1 MPRKFSGP
9 LRKGER
15 SAKVPKGKN
24 TKYSKKSPLN
34 KKEKKQ
40 VTKIVKNIVK
50 DEKEVFHIQGYN
62 FQAET
67 SIASA
72 PNYAQISPAIVFQ
85 SGGRITMCGLN
96 VGESLSYIANQCNV
110 NTTYNPG
117 GTEVP
122 RFQNTSGIRPM
133 ALNGVTGQNIEG
145 EYGYHKSFNQ
155 KLKIAVQPVRST
167 NATTIEDEIAPMNF
181 RCLVVRVRT
190 NKNASKNTPTI
201 DGLDTAQPSLFK
213 DLMGQDVG
221 LDTREVKTFEYENL
235 KFNSEAFEKVRDI
248 KFQLQRPYVYANNDV
263 VVDRKSNIP
272 AYKHININLRV
283 PKTKIRYD
291 VTTKLPVSGWNYVY
305 YTMVFCSDAHLVAG
319 NDYGSSSGWCMEA
332 LHESKFQEC

>member
-1 MPRKFSGP
+1 MPRKYSGP

-15 SAKVPKGKN
+15 SAKVPKGK
-24 TKYSKKSPLN
+24 SKEKSALN

-40 VTKIVKNIVK
+40 VTKIVKKIVK
-50 DEKEVFHIQGYN
+50 EEKEVFHIQGYN

-72 PNYAQISPAIVFQ
+72 PNYAQISPATIFR
-85 SGGRITMCGLN
+85 SGGRITMCGLC
-96 VGESLSYIANQCNV
+96 VGESLAYIANQCNV
-110 NTTYNPG
+110 NTIYNAS
-117 GTEVP
+117 GTEPP

-145 EYGYHKSFNQ
+145 EYGYQKAFNQ
-155 KLKIAVQPVRST
+155 KLKISVQPVRST
-167 NATTIEDEIAPMNF
+167 STTTIEDEIAPMNF

-190 NKNASKNTPTI
+190 NNNASKNTPTL

-213 DLMGQDVG
+213 DLMGQDIG

-248 KFQLQRPYVYANNDV
+248 KFQLQRPYVYADNDV

-272 AYKHININLRV
+272 AYKHLNINLKV

-291 VTTKLPVSGWNYVY
+291 VTTRLPVSGWNYVY
-305 YTMVFCSDAHLVAG
+305 FTMVFCSDAHLVGG
-319 NDYGSSSGWCMEA
+319 NDYGTATGWCMEA
-332 LHESKFQEC
+332 QHESKFMEA